1 MRSLWRHDGQSSV
14 EYAVVCAA
22 IALTLGI
29 GMVDADSVLWQL
41 VDALRSA
48 YQKFTYA
55 ISVSE

>member
-1 MRSLWRHDGQSSV
+1 MRRLRGHGGQSSV

-48 YQKFTYA
+48 YQKFTHA
-55 ISVSE
+55 VSVSE

>member
-1 MRSLWRHDGQSSV
+1 MRRPRRCSGQSAV

-29 GMVDADSVLWQL
+29 GMVNPDSVLWQL
-41 VDALRSA
+41 VDALRIA

-55 ISVSE
+55 VSLSE

>member
-1 MRSLWRHDGQSSV
+1 MRRAGRCGGQSAV

-29 GMVDADSVLWQL
+29 GMANADSVLWQL
-41 VDALRSA
+41 VDALRMA

-55 ISVSE
+55 VSLSE

>member
-1 MRSLWRHDGQSSV
+1 MRGARRCGGQSAV

-29 GMVDADSVLWQL
+29 GMVNPDSVLWQL

-55 ISVSE
+55 VSLSE

>member
-1 MRSLWRHDGQSSV
+1 MRRTRRCSGQSAV

-22 IALTLGI
+22 IALTLGM
-29 GMVDADSVLWQL
+29 GMADADSVLWQL
-41 VDALRSA
+41 VDALRMA